1 MGGKWFFII
10 QGDKRKQL
18 SGWYKT
24 WRSTNP
30 SYLTLACINNFFCP
44 AGILLLV
51 MFYLTEVKMYFPF
64 MDISN
69 LNIIEGWS
77 NVHQA
82 LGEPL
87 SIELCFLRS
96 FVLRYHWVLKK
107 EVYKYFR
114 GSLCTQTSFIMAAL
128 LIHQFLGQDP
138 AYKQHSKWYSL
149 GILDRVP

>member
-10 QGDKRKQL
+10 QGNKRKQL
-18 SGWYKT
+18 SGWYRRWK
-24 WRSTNP
+24 STNP
-30 SYLTLACINNFFCP
+30 SYLTLACVNNLFCP
-44 AGILLLV
+44 AGIPLLV

-77 NVHQA
+77 NVQQA
-82 LGEPL
+82 HEPFF
-87 SIELCFLRS
+87 IELCFLRS
-96 FVLRYHWVLKK
+96 FVLRDHWVLKK

-114 GSLCTQTSFIMAAL
+114 GRLCTQTSFIMAVL
-128 LIHQFLGQDP
+128 LTHQFMGQDP
-138 AYKQHSKWYSL
+138 VYKQHSKWYSF